1 MYICPSSCAEKGQQK
16 RERQNEKTKKNV
28 LGLQEKFLTKYEK
41 TEVRKK
47 HVKSIKMDNHSVKA
61 NFDLPKRKC

>member
-1 MYICPSSCAEKGQQK
+1 MYICPSSCTEKGQQK
-16 RERQNEKTKKNV
+16 RERQNEKTKNV

-47 HVKSIKMDNHSVKA
+47 TCKIN
-61 NFDLPKRKC
+61 